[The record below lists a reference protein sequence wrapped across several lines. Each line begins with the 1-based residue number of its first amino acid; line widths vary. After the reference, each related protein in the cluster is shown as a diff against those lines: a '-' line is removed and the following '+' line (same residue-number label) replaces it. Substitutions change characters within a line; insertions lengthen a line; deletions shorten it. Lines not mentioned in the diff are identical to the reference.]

1 MRRWE
6 PLLLGIAAGAVFFSA
21 VEASSQQLGSSRA
34 SGWQVAQA
42 KGTSKSG
49 GESKAASASS
59 DLGQRVRQL
68 EEQFLDIQ
76 VQLGTLES
84 LARNAGGASP
94 SMRSAPV
101 GSGADTARIDALET
115 QVRALTAQI
124 EQLSEQIRALGAAP
138 VTRSVE
144 PQARSSSSLSGAP
157 GANNEP
163 NLDFSATV
171 IPSGES
177 SSDPIG
183 QILREDLPQSGGS
196 TIALAAP
203 GLAGGDPKQEYE
215 TAYGYL
221 LQQNYAAAEKAFEDF
236 LTRYPDHPLAGN
248 AQYWLGEAFYVRG
261 QCKAAASAFLKGYQ
275 NYGNSAKAPDSL
287 LKLAM
292 SLDRLGQKEAACSS
306 FNELSAKFP
315 NAPSHVKTRAAT
327 ERQRVGC

>member
-34 SGWQVAQA
+34 SGWQIAQA

-157 GANNEP
+157 GANHEP

-261 QCKAAASAFLKGYQ
+261 QYKAAASAFLKGYQ

>member
-6 PLLLGIAAGAVFFSA
+6 PLLLGIAAGAVFFLA

-34 SGWQVAQA
+34 SGWQIAQA

-261 QCKAAASAFLKGYQ
+261 QYKAAASAFLKGYQ

>member
-1 MRRWE
+1 
-6 PLLLGIAAGAVFFSA
+6 
-21 VEASSQQLGSSRA
+21 
-34 SGWQVAQA
+34 
-42 KGTSKSG
+42 
-49 GESKAASASS
+49 
-59 DLGQRVRQL
+59 
-68 EEQFLDIQ
+68 
-76 VQLGTLES
+76 
-84 LARNAGGASP
+84 
-94 SMRSAPV
+94 MRSAPV

-261 QCKAAASAFLKGYQ
+261 QYKAAASAFLKGYQ

>member
-34 SGWQVAQA
+34 SGWQIAQA

-261 QCKAAASAFLKGYQ
+261 QYKAAASAFLKGYQ
-275 NYGNSAKAPDSL
+275 NYGNSATL
-287 LKLAM
+287 
-292 SLDRLGQKEAACSS
+292 RTAC
-306 FNELSAKFP
+306 
-315 NAPSHVKTRAAT
+315 
-327 ERQRVGC
+327 

>member
-34 SGWQVAQA
+34 SGWQIAQA

-261 QCKAAASAFLKGYQ
+261 QYKAAASAFLKGYQ